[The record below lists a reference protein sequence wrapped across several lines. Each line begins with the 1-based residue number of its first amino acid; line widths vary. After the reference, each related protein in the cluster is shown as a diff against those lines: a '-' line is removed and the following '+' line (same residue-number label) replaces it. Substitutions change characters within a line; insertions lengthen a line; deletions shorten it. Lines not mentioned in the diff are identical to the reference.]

1 VRKPDPRIYAMMCA
15 ALAVAPSQCIYL
27 DDLGIN
33 CKPAAEMGMA
43 AIKVT
48 TGDQALQ
55 DLGALLALTFTPI
68 GV

>member
-1 VRKPDPRIYAMMCA
+1 
-15 ALAVAPSQCIYL
+15 
-27 DDLGIN
+27 
-33 CKPAAEMGMA
+33 MGMA

-48 TGDQALQ
+48 SGDQALQ